1 MGDLDVFAHVP
12 QLKSVQE
19 QQFKDS
25 SNVMG
30 AVRNESN
37 CGTLPTLA

>member
-12 QLKSVQE
+12 QLNE

-30 AVRNESN
+30 AVLSESN